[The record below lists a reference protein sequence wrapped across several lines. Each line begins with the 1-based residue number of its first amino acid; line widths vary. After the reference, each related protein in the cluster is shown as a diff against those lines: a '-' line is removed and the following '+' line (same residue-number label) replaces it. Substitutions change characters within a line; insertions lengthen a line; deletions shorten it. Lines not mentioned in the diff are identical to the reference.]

1 VNGNGTRLERVKKKK
16 RERKDEE
23 KTLLEEDMPLTEGKQ
38 AQNEKENC

>member
-1 VNGNGTRLERVKKKK
+1 MEMGHDLKEWREKK